1 MIGTYIIYV
10 ARFTTMISIGGVYRS
25 TKYWVLCRI
34 WQWCKLAS
42 EKTFLCNTK
51 KVRKNEE
58 INRVMMSISLP
69 TSSQFS
75 HHFPKLVFERDFVDF
90 ISIISLFLGKEI
102 NKQRGSDSW
111 WLPHILCYI
120 HIYFIFWSV
129 KGRLRENLQTQQK
142 KSGHM
147 LLCFH
152 KVGWDREIKCW

>member
-1 MIGTYIIYV
+1 MV
-10 ARFTTMISIGGVYRS
+10 VNREVSS
-25 TKYWVLCRI
+25 THVLCRI

-75 HHFPKLVFERDFVDF
+75 HNFPKLVFERDFVDF
-90 ISIISLFLGKEI
+90 ISILSLFFREI

-111 WLPHILCYI
+111 WLPHILYYI
-120 HIYFIFWSV
+120 HLYFIFWSV
-129 KGRLRENLQTQQK
+129 KCKLRTNVQTWQK

-152 KVGWDREIKCW
+152 KVGWVCESGKKRIAL